1 LICINR
7 CPACTLLA
15 KTPMWRVAAPAAPLF
30 IRAPARGHPGQQ
42 RWQVGRTPVERA
54 GLRLADLET
63 GYLVKGPRVATYHYV
78 GRAPA

>member
-15 KTPMWRVAAPAAPLF
+15 KTPMWRVAAADAPLF